1 MKNQK
6 LQFIALTAVFHLLM
20 PTNIS
25 FAQSNR
31 EISMQYDIA
40 AYVWPS
46 YHPDDRAKI
55 FWPEGIGEWQRNM
68 QIIILGKRL

>member
-6 LQFIALTAVFHLLM
+6 LQFIALTAVFHLLI

-55 FWPEGIGEWQRNM
+55 FWPVGIGEWQRNM

>member
-6 LQFIALTAVFHLLM
+6 LQFIALTAVFQLLI

-31 EISMQYDIA
+31 EISKQYDIA
-40 AYVWPS
+40 V
-46 YHPDDRAKI
+46 
-55 FWPEGIGEWQRNM
+55 
-68 QIIILGKRL
+68 